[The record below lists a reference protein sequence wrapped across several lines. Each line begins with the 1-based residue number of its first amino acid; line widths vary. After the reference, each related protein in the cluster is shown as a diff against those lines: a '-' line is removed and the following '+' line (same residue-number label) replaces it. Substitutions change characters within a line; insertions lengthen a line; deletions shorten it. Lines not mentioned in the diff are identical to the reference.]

1 MFLAHLKSNPTINN
15 KTTRSLIA
23 GAIGGLAGG
32 VVKGFVEYFLPVR
45 KAQNRSAQLKIL
57 DHLSTKI
64 TGTPISVQ
72 NQELAEQLVNFPVG
86 ASVGAAY
93 GYGKKDNDDLNLT
106 EGMIMGTS
114 TWISTHQTSLPI
126 LGLKDK
132 PTDVPI
138 KMQANELIAHVL
150 FGITTELVRNKVNQS
165 LKNRL

>member
-1 MFLAHLKSNPTINN
+1 MFLEHLKSNPTINN
-15 KTTRSLIA
+15 KTTRSIIA

-32 VVKGFVEYFLPVR
+32 AVKGLVEHFLPVR
-45 KAQNRSAQLKIL
+45 KAENRSAQLKIL
-57 DHLSTKI
+57 DDLSTKI

-72 NQELAEQLVNFPVG
+72 NEELAEQLVNFPVG

-93 GYGKKDNDDLNLT
+93 GYGKKDKDQLNIA
-106 EGMIMGTS
+106 EGIIMGTS
-114 TWISTHQTSLPI
+114 TWVSTHQTSLPL

-138 KMQANELIAHVL
+138 KMQANEFIAHLL

-165 LKNRL
+165 LKK